1 MFKKVQ
7 LTFCLSLLACL
18 NAWAHVG
25 ADYKRLKYWDM
36 CSRGIKQEG
45 LQDDVAQEVG
55 ESKEPDFTLP
65 SIDELD
71 RTLMTYD
78 ILQHSTT
85 DYFTPKGITQEQ
97 QDSLDILYR
106 DLEVYTGDGKHP
118 EVNIA
123 NILGRTWSS
132 AGSAVLRNMLRMPLA
147 AFDQTAF
154 KARQALIQELAHND
168 AFFEQVDS
176 ICRQWSDNEERM
188 LSNWLDTDAVSN
200 EVFEKCYYQKAWL
213 KRLNNNPY
221 AMETLTRLGNL
232 GTTWTMV
239 GDIALMFAFFTC
251 TKKYGNNVS
260 WREAFVQ
267 NVHASLDVIKNLNPV
282 QYYRSCSEDL
292 ANFDRDFDDL
302 WPQFRQA
309 YSLGD
314 SDKGAFRSTMRKA
327 MKGGMCVTPVMV
339 TLWGAHKA
347 YQTKNAYHA
356 AKQTKDAINFLQ
368 EKMIGMGNVV
378 RSVQSL
384 QALGGEHA
392 VVADGLVSWAHVDDL
407 LHHSQDDGF
416 KKLVSLLDSNTF
428 EGESSFFSLSGR
440 VLAAHELM
448 KAEKNKF
455 AGAIEVV
462 GELDACLSI
471 AKLYRQY
478 ADRRVGYC
486 FVELEKTAAPYMDI
500 KGFWNPFVDHNVVV
514 TNDIALGGESVEQNV
529 VLTGSNT
536 GGKSTVGLKGTL
548 ISLYLAHTFGIAPAE
563 SCNAS
568 IFTDFCSYLHI
579 LDSVASGE
587 SAFQAEIN
595 RAQSLIKAVNSLKED
610 EFAFIVIDELFK
622 GTSPEK
628 GAPGAYKVIKH
639 LAGRKNVIFIIA
651 THFKLLTELKDEVD
665 SVKNM
670 KLEIYEDENGNLVK
684 PYKLEEGIS
693 TQNIADILM
702 ESGLDI
708 ADFDFE

>member
-1 MFKKVQ
+1 
-7 LTFCLSLLACL
+7 
-18 NAWAHVG
+18 
-25 ADYKRLKYWDM
+25 M
-36 CSRGIKQEG
+36 CSRGIKQED
-45 LQDDVAQEVG
+45 LQDDVAQDLIKSE
-55 ESKEPDFTLP
+55 EPDFTLP
-65 SIDELD
+65 SINEQD

-78 ILQHSTT
+78 ILQHGKT
-85 DYFTPKGITQEQ
+85 DYFTPKGITQDQ
-97 QDSLDILYR
+97 QASFDILYC
-106 DLEVYTGDGKHP
+106 DLEVYTGDGNYP
-118 EVNIA
+118 EANIA
-123 NILGRTWSS
+123 NIVDLTWSS
-132 AGSAVLRNMLRMPLA
+132 AGSAVLRKMLSVPLA
-147 AFDQTAF
+147 SFDQTTF
-154 KARQALIQELAHND
+154 KTRQALIKELVHND
-168 AFFEQVDS
+168 ALFEHVDGM
-176 ICRQWSDNEERM
+176 CRQWGDNEERM

-200 EVFEKCYYQKAWL
+200 AVFEKCYWEKSWL
-213 KRLNNNPY
+213 KRFNNNPY

-232 GTTWTMV
+232 GTTLQLT
-239 GDIALMFAFFTC
+239 GDAIVYICYPALMDYAF
-251 TKKYGNNVS
+251 KKAILK
-260 WREAFVQ
+260 EED
-267 NVHASLDVIKNLNPV
+267 ASAWNSLKEGASSLKNLVSYLYPPKFIDGVSGFIDELDDALIQEVNWGTISQEHKDKALKYWKVGAYTVPPV
-282 QYYRSCSEDL
+282 L
-292 ANFDRDFDDL
+292 AA
-302 WPQFRQA
+302 A
-309 YSLGD
+309 YIG
-314 SDKGAFRSTMRKA
+314 F
-327 MKGGMCVTPVMV
+327 
-339 TLWGAHKA
+339 KA
-347 YQTKNAYHA
+347 YTYKKALTH
-356 AKQTKDAINFLQ
+356 AKQVKDAINFLQ

-384 QALGGEHA
+384 QTLGNEYA
-392 VVADGLVSWAHVDDL
+392 VIADGLVSWAHVDDL
-407 LHHSQDDGF
+407 LHRSQEDDF

-428 EGESSFFSLSGR
+428 AGESSFFSLSGR
-440 VLAAHELM
+440 VLAAQELM

-455 AGAIEVV
+455 SGAVEVV

-471 AKLYRQY
+471 AKLYRQC

-486 FVELEKTAAPYMDI
+486 FVELEKTATPYIDI

-514 TNDIALGGESVEQNV
+514 ANDIALGGESVEQNV

-684 PYKLEEGIS
+684 PFKLEEGIS

-708 ADFDFE
+708 QDLEF